1 VRILPVLLLY
11 LVVIAT
17 LYMAALIMDQ
27 NWLLYLL
34 YRYRLILVG
43 IGAFLFIFAAGEINN
58 LRRR

>member
-1 VRILPVLLLY
+1 
-11 LVVIAT
+11 
-17 LYMAALIMDQ
+17 MAALIMDQ

-43 IGAFLFIFAAGEINN
+43 IGAFLFIFAVGEINN